1 MNSKDLL
8 NRLVTSIA
16 LIILL
21 ALSFNYS
28 YILIVSL
35 ILVSF
40 ISWIE
45 FQGLISKIFK
55 KKSIKINFYRI
66 FINGLSLI
74 YLTIFSAIIFSGI
87 SQDNFKMGM
96 LYLFSICI
104 CSDVGGLLFGK
115 IFKGKKLTK
124 ISPNKTISGSVGS
137 FILSLCLA
145 PLFYFLLIDQFANPL
160 NLIILAI
167 VVSFFCQLGD
177 LFISFL
183 KRKAKVKDTGDIL
196 PGHGGLLD
204 RIDGMILAIP
214 VGIYIWEF
222 LITIL

>member
-1 MNSKDLL
+1 MKSKDLS
-8 NRLVTSIA
+8 NRLLTSIV
-16 LIILL
+16 LISLL

-28 YILIVSL
+28 YILIISL
-35 ILVSF
+35 IFVTL

-45 FQGLISKIFK
+45 FQGLIAKIFK
-55 KKSIKINFYRI
+55 KNSIKINFYRI
-66 FINGLSLI
+66 SINGLSLI

-87 SQDNFKMGM
+87 SQDNFKMSM
-96 LYLFSICI
+96 LYLFLICI

-124 ISPNKTISGSVGS
+124 ISPNKTISGSIGS
-137 FILSLCLA
+137 FILSLCLV
-145 PLFYFLLIDQFANPL
+145 PIFYFLLVDQLSNLL
-160 NLIILAI
+160 NLILLAI
-167 VVSFFCQLGD
+167 LVSFFCQLGD
-177 LFISFL
+177 LFFSLL

-214 VGIYIWEF
+214 LGMLIWKF
-222 LITIL
+222 LVAIV

>member
-1 MNSKDLL
+1 MKSKDLS
-8 NRLVTSIA
+8 NRLLTSIV
-16 LIILL
+16 LISLL
-21 ALSFNYS
+21 VLSFNYS
-28 YILIVSL
+28 YILIISLIFVSL
-35 ILVSF
+35 

-55 KKSIKINFYRI
+55 KRSIKNNFYRVT
-66 FINGLSLI
+66 INGLSLI
-74 YLTIFSAIIFSGI
+74 YLTMFSAIIFSGI
-87 SQDNFKMGM
+87 SQDNFKMSM

-137 FILSLCLA
+137 FILSLCIV
-145 PLFYFLLIDQFANPL
+145 PIFYFLLINQFSNL
-160 NLIILAI
+160 LDLIILAI
-167 VVSFFCQLGD
+167 LVSFLCQLGD

-214 VGIYIWEF
+214 LGMFIWEF
-222 LITIL
+222 LIVVI

>member
-1 MNSKDLL
+1 MKSKDLS
-8 NRLVTSIA
+8 NRLLTSIV
-16 LIILL
+16 LISLL

-28 YILIVSL
+28 YILIISLIFVSL
-35 ILVSF
+35 

-66 FINGLSLI
+66 TINGLSLI
-74 YLTIFSAIIFSGI
+74 YLTMFSAIIFSRI
-87 SQDNFKMGM
+87 SQDDTKMNM
-96 LYLFSICI
+96 LYFFSICI

-137 FILSLCLA
+137 FILSLCLV
-145 PLFYFLLIDQFANPL
+145 PIFYFLLIDEFSNLL

-167 VVSFFCQLGD
+167 LVSFLCQLGD

-214 VGIYIWEF
+214 LGMFIWEF
-222 LITIL
+222 LVVII